1 MIDQGENSREPSNL
15 GRAKKEEIKGNEVHT
30 GSMDIEFHSTG
41 DKPFRMSMGVY
52 VLVQLIMGAF
62 LFGGLY
68 STFNTRLDQATK
80 KLEEAD
86 QRAIQMTEFQK
97 EVIRQLAILQNDIA
111 HLREESRYLR
121 DRKQ

>member
-1 MIDQGENSREPSNL
+1 
-15 GRAKKEEIKGNEVHT
+15 
-30 GSMDIEFHSTG
+30 MDIELHTTG

-86 QRAIQMTEFQK
+86 QRAIQIAKFQK

-111 HLREESRYLR
+111 TQRGIAVSAGS
-121 DRKQ
+121 